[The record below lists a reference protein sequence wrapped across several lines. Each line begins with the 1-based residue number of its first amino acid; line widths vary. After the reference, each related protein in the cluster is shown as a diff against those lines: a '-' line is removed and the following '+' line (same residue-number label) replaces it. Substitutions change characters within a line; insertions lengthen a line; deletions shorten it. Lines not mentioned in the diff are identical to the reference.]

1 MDPRYSILLCNQ
13 DYAEYQ
19 DKIFDWLARGIKVIW
34 FSKNKNEIEELKN
47 KYHEFAEAFL
57 LLTYVLR
64 ISDQIVIIDG
74 QDRESSVTSVLQ
86 EECPLFNA
94 DQYLVEHCQ
103 SQTPIIVQASAGT
116 GKTKVMVDR
125 ILYLMHMVP
134 DLSMSE
140 IYMITF
146 TKDATSQMNQRLQ
159 EALLIRYRL
168 TRQQRYLCWLEEQS
182 QMHIS
187 TIHSFAFSMLKL
199 FGGNEGFT
207 SNLSI
212 KTFQYEKKELIKDL
226 LDEKTED
233 GKKVISQL
241 GTSFYRSNRT
251 IQEFWNTFAGKG
263 ITSRE
268 LEQMD
273 WGQAIDEYSQPFQ
286 NVMTGLIEELDWRY
300 FELKRNKDAIG
311 LNDIMRDLQL
321 ILQEENLPEAD
332 LSMKYLFIDEF
343 QDSDRSQIRVAC
355 QLARLMGT
363 VLFVVGDSK
372 QSIYRFR
379 GATDQAFA
387 MLEKTMQEQGLESAR
402 QFSLVNNY
410 RTSARVMRRLDEYFR
425 VWNSLGMLQYD
436 RSVSPFNRTP
446 GLIRMIHGKPFNKR
460 EEQIGDIIEEEWKVL
475 QKKVRENN
483 ISPDKKH
490 RVVVLTRSNHQLD
503 EVVKILKRRKIPC
516 VVKKEGNLYAG
527 AAVRDFYLM
536 ISSYLFCDEPKHI
549 FNFLLTPYAGK
560 TEPLDLNEMERLDG
574 DYENLV
580 DYLGHYLKQTKWS
593 YYHHEFRLRPVLSV
607 LKEMIREDQ
616 VTEYFMS
623 REKARKRRS
632 GWTEESI
639 NTAVWTE
646 GRQYQADLE
655 KVLEILQ
662 KQLGDERIS
671 LYQIYEFLR
680 LNIASN
686 RSEPAAVIQTEGDYR
701 SVLCMTVHGSKGLEF
716 DTVIIPYTN
725 SPFPDKARTE
735 LLVDPEKHKVG
746 WNCEEE
752 QNRHYKYEKMS
763 NTWYEELKSI
773 ECQSAAQE
781 ECRILYVAM
790 TRAIET
796 LICIVPDSKGRPCW
810 AKLIEEVGVDYE

>member
-1 MDPRYSILLCNQ
+1 M
-13 DYAEYQ
+13 
-19 DKIFDWLARGIKVIW
+19 
-34 FSKNKNEIEELKN
+34 IEELKN

-311 LNDIMRDLQL
+311 LNDIMRVC
-321 ILQEENLPEAD
+321 
-332 LSMKYLFIDEF
+332 S
-343 QDSDRSQIRVAC
+343 
-355 QLARLMGT
+355 
-363 VLFVVGDSK
+363 
-372 QSIYRFR
+372 
-379 GATDQAFA
+379 
-387 MLEKTMQEQGLESAR
+387 
-402 QFSLVNNY
+402 
-410 RTSARVMRRLDEYFR
+410 
-425 VWNSLGMLQYD
+425 
-436 RSVSPFNRTP
+436 
-446 GLIRMIHGKPFNKR
+446 
-460 EEQIGDIIEEEWKVL
+460 
-475 QKKVRENN
+475 
-483 ISPDKKH
+483 
-490 RVVVLTRSNHQLD
+490 
-503 EVVKILKRRKIPC
+503 
-516 VVKKEGNLYAG
+516 
-527 AAVRDFYLM
+527 
-536 ISSYLFCDEPKHI
+536 
-549 FNFLLTPYAGK
+549 
-560 TEPLDLNEMERLDG
+560 
-574 DYENLV
+574 
-580 DYLGHYLKQTKWS
+580 
-593 YYHHEFRLRPVLSV
+593 
-607 LKEMIREDQ
+607 
-616 VTEYFMS
+616 
-623 REKARKRRS
+623 
-632 GWTEESI
+632 
-639 NTAVWTE
+639 
-646 GRQYQADLE
+646 
-655 KVLEILQ
+655 
-662 KQLGDERIS
+662 
-671 LYQIYEFLR
+671 
-680 LNIASN
+680 
-686 RSEPAAVIQTEGDYR
+686 
-701 SVLCMTVHGSKGLEF
+701 
-716 DTVIIPYTN
+716 
-725 SPFPDKARTE
+725 
-735 LLVDPEKHKVG
+735 
-746 WNCEEE
+746 
-752 QNRHYKYEKMS
+752 
-763 NTWYEELKSI
+763 
-773 ECQSAAQE
+773 
-781 ECRILYVAM
+781 
-790 TRAIET
+790 
-796 LICIVPDSKGRPCW
+796 
-810 AKLIEEVGVDYE
+810 